1 MLEIPNSQT
10 WTSAARRSW
19 EKSEM
24 RVFQTGKGTKNIY
37 ACLQTPQVRSRCRNE
52 ALFNVASRFDPSSK
66 YAVSWVWTIW
76 SEEKAACSVPAALG
90 FVMTH
95 KECNGILGDK
105 LDEQIISPWS
115 TLETDT
121 ADALAL

>member
-1 MLEIPNSQT
+1 M
-10 WTSAARRSW
+10 
-19 EKSEM
+19 
-24 RVFQTGKGTKNIY
+24 
-37 ACLQTPQVRSRCRNE
+37 
-52 ALFNVASRFDPSSK
+52 
-66 YAVSWVWTIW
+66 
-76 SEEKAACSVPAALG
+76 PAALG

-105 LDEQIISPWS
+105 LDEQIISPLS